1 MAISPFTVI
10 PIRGCVPPFGYI
22 FCGTRKSFGRRFDM
36 AQNGGGKGWTTD
48 PETGEK
54 VMPDTWKNYLDWLL
68 SEVREPATSKAWAL
82 ENGFNDRTVR
92 RWKADSRFI
101 REWDRRAAELN
112 VHPERTQ
119 SVVDALHKAAV
130 AGDVKAASLY
140 LQYIEKFT
148 PRRKVVVEDERDA
161 QSFSDDELAS
171 LLEEEVASLRLIKG
185 GLDDA

>member
-1 MAISPFTVI
+1 
-10 PIRGCVPPFGYI
+10 
-22 FCGTRKSFGRRFDM
+22 M

-48 PETGEK
+48 HETGEK
-54 VMPDTWKNYLDWLL
+54 VMPDTWMKYLAWLL
-68 SEVREPATSKAWAL
+68 SEDRQPATSKAWAA

-119 SVVDALHKAAV
+119 SVVDALHAAAV

-148 PRRKVVVEDERDA
+148 PKRRLVVDADRDA
-161 QSFSDDELAS
+161 AGLSDAELVDA
-171 LLEEEVASLRLIKG
+171 LEAEVLQLRAVSDG
-185 GLDDA
+185 G